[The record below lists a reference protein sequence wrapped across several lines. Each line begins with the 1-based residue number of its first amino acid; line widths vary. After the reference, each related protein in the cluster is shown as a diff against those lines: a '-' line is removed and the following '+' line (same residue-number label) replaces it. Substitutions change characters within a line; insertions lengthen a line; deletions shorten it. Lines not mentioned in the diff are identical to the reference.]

1 MDILGVLTAELGVKM
16 SQVEA
21 AVKLIDE
28 GNTIPFIARYRK
40 EVTGSLNDEVLRN
53 LDERLK
59 YLRGLEDRKTQILA
73 SIEDQGKLTADLKR
87 KIEEAETMV
96 AVEDLYLPFRPKRK
110 TRASMAKERGLEPL
124 ADTILLQ
131 VTKEPIETLAA
142 QYVSEEKGVADA
154 KAAIDG
160 RKGYPC
166 GAHLRGGKISCIHPQ
181 CDKRGRFYR
190 LRGEG
195 REDRVRLRDVLSS
208 RGACKKVRW
217 TQDSRLKPR

>member
-59 YLRGLEDRKTQILA
+59 YLRGREDRKTQILA
-73 SIEDQGKLTADLKR
+73 SIEDQGKLTADLKK

-142 QYVSEEKGVADA
+142 QYVSEEKALQT
-154 KAAIDG
+154 
-160 RKGYPC
+160 RKRPLT
-166 GAHLRGGKISCIHPQ
+166 AQRISLRSASP
-181 CDKRGRFYR
+181 
-190 LRGEG
+190 
-195 REDRVRLRDVLSS
+195 
-208 RGACKKVRW
+208 RW
-217 TQDSRLKPR
+217 QNTVHTSAM